1 MCVLFFVL
9 LFFACVRLDFC
20 VFSLSVLFLLLF
32 VVDCFVHVFMRGVMC
47 VCVCAHAWGKG
58 AGAVQF
64 ILTLLLL
71 FISRSRQH

>member
-1 MCVLFFVL
+1 MFFWCLCVFVL
-9 LFFACVRLDFC
+9 LFFACVRLGFC

-32 VVDCFVHVFMRGVMC
+32 VVDCFVHVFMGGV
-47 VCVCAHAWGKG
+47 VCVYAHAWGKG

-71 FISRSRQH
+71 FISR

>member
-47 VCVCAHAWGKG
+47 VCVRTCVGKG
-58 AGAVQF
+58 GGAVQF